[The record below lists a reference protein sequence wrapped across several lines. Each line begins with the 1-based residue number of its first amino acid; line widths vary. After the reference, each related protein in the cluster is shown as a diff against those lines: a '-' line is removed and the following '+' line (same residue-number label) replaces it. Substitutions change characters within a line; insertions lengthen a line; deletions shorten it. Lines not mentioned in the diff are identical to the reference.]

1 MVRIVVNRGQPLTP
15 VPRGGIMC
23 PRLRPPAGRKHDGAW
38 LSPSFTNDKGGEIM
52 SDFEI
57 LSLVIMMITL
67 VLAALSTKIK

>member
-1 MVRIVVNRGQPLTP
+1 
-15 VPRGGIMC
+15 MC
-23 PRLRPPAGRKHDGAW
+23 TRLRPPAGRKHDGAW